1 MGKRKRIM
9 DLYYPRRR
17 KVKQKEVPT
26 CVIQETLQET
36 LVRDFLKRTKIK
48 TKSTK
53 STNCTCSSVDKVL
66 EFLPIKN
73 KMRKRKRI
81 KDLYYPRRRKVKR
94 KGVTCIIQE
103 TIPIPCTCNSFDSGL
118 ELLPKY
124 EVLQKFGKL
133 QKDKAQ

>member
-17 KVKQKEVPT
+17 KVKQKEVTT

-36 LVRDFLKRTKIK
+36 LVRGFLKRMKTK
-48 TKSTK
+48 TKSAK
-53 STNCTCSSVDKVL
+53 SCTCSSVDKDL

-73 KMRKRKRI
+73 KMRKRKRTN
-81 KDLYYPRRRKVKR
+81 DLYYPRRRKVKR

-133 QKDKAQ
+133 QKDKAK

>member
-26 CVIQETLQET
+26 YVIQETLQET
-36 LVRDFLKRTKIK
+36 LVRDFLKSMKMK
-48 TKSTK
+48 TKSSK
-53 STNCTCSSVDKVL
+53 STICTCSSVDKVL

-94 KGVTCIIQE
+94 KGITCIIEE
-103 TIPIPCTCNSFDSGL
+103 TIPCTCNSFDSGL
-118 ELLPKY
+118 EFLPKY

-133 QKDKAQ
+133 

>member
-1 MGKRKRIM
+1 MGKRKRIT

-17 KVKQKEVPT
+17 KVKQKGVPT
-26 CVIQETLQET
+26 CVIQETLHET
-36 LVRDFLKRTKIK
+36 LVRDFLKRMKIK

-53 STNCTCSSVDKVL
+53 STICTCSSVDKVL

-103 TIPIPCTCNSFDSGL
+103 TMPCTCNSFDSGL
-118 ELLPKY
+118 EFLPKY

-133 QKDKAQ
+133 QKDKAK

>member
-26 CVIQETLQET
+26 YVIQETLQET
-36 LVRDFLKRTKIK
+36 LVRDFLKSMKMK
-48 TKSTK
+48 TKSSK
-53 STNCTCSSVDKVL
+53 STICTCSSVDKVL
-66 EFLPIKN
+66 EFLPINKN
-73 KMRKRKRI
+73 KMRKRKRV

-118 ELLPKY
+118 EFLPKY

-133 QKDKAQ
+133 

>member
-1 MGKRKRIM
+1 MGKRKRIT

-17 KVKQKEVPT
+17 KVKQKGVPT

-36 LVRDFLKRTKIK
+36 LVRDFLKCIKIK

-53 STNCTCSSVDKVL
+53 STICTCSSVDKVL

-103 TIPIPCTCNSFDSGL
+103 TIPCTCNSFDSGL
-118 ELLPKY
+118 EFLPKY
-124 EVLQKFGKL
+124 EVLQKFGK
-133 QKDKAQ
+133 